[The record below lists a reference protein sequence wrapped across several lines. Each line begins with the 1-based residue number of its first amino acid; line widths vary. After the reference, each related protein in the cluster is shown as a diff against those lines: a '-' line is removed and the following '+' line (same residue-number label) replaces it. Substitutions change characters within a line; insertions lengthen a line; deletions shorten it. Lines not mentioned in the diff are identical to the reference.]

1 MKKVFL
7 FAAIVSA
14 LFTSCSSKDVESL
27 TGTTDKNELG
37 VAVSISG
44 KELTRAAATGSLDGT
59 SFANNTQIGVFVTGT
74 GYTAKIAPYTLN
86 AIGTAW
92 DAPSADA
99 DKIFLSG
106 NDATVFGFYPYD
118 ANTDVALSTQ
128 LMSVSVPASYLKF
141 DASESVDYMYS
152 TNPVVTNKTA
162 GTSNMATLSFSHA
175 LCKVSFIINKGSSYP
190 AGSASGVLS
199 KLVMTAGSAIFANK
213 GMVSLTGGAFT
224 PSTTV
229 ADLSSTITLA
239 PVLANYKNINEYNAT
254 TPSTTVTAS
263 TLVAPC
269 STLAG
274 TVTLGLTIDGHNMTT
289 ATIPSTA
296 WVAGKSYIYTVTVSG
311 TNLII
316 NSVTINPW
324 DTTGNS
330 SNVGSVQ

>member
-14 LFTSCSSKDVESL
+14 LLTSCSSKDVESL
-27 TGTTDKNELG
+27 TGATDKNELG
-37 VAVSISG
+37 VAVNISG

-59 SFANNTQIGVFVTGT
+59 SFANGTSIGVFVTGA

-86 AIGTAW
+86 ATGTAW
-92 DAPSADA
+92 DAPAAEA

-118 ANTDVALSTQ
+118 ANTDVVLSTQ
-128 LMSVSVPASYLKF
+128 LMSVTVPASYTRF

-152 TNPVVTNKTA
+152 TNPVVTNKTTT
-162 GTSNMATLSFSHA
+162 TSKADLTFSHA
-175 LCKVSFIINKGSSYP
+175 LCKVSFIINKASTYP
-190 AGSASGVLS
+190 VGTSGVLS

-213 GMVSLTGGAFT
+213 GTVSLTGGAFT
-224 PSTTV
+224 PSVTP
-229 ADLSSTITLA
+229 ADLSSTITLQ
-239 PVLANYKNINEYNAT
+239 PVLANYKNINEYNET
-254 TPSTTVTAS
+254 TALTNIIAS

-269 STLAG
+269 ATLAG
-274 TVTLGLTIDGHNMTT
+274 AVTLGLTIDGRNMAT

-296 WVAGKSYIYTVTVSG
+296 WAAGKSYIYTVTVSG
-311 TNLII
+311 TSLII

-330 SNVGSVQ
+330 SDLGGVQ